1 MTIRFGEYKK
11 RDISFLLNFVAN
23 LFLYYTG
30 YRWWTVNANFFR
42 NKQHSFLKSRRFLWK
57 KRIVTW
63 LFEGKQDII
72 GNKSIHQVYAFI
84 KSKRKK
90 RKNRKK
96 KSEKKE
102 KQSECGGMT
111 GQKEKRGATMRIQ
124 EVIKKTGLSRRTVY
138 YYIDQKMISPV
149 VDEHNGYHDFSE
161 ADIQKLFII
170 RKLREAGLSLADI
183 RAILHKPRT
192 TPFYLHKQL
201 NALQSQMLTIQQTIS
216 EMDRL
221 SGQLPVCQ
229 SLDQLAGM
237 LADTDF
243 CPEDP
248 TRNQM
253 ESRDARLLAQYLWM
267 AYLDTP
273 VTEYQ
278 QFLWQKITQH
288 TIEHAG
294 TDLKMMSRYLQYI
307 SPEQID
313 ATNINQYLRNQKII
327 SLTEEDYP
335 GFVEELKVSLLAFAA
350 DPVQQ
355 EKWRLFYQPV
365 IHPTALFCVSVSGWM
380 REFHPAYRRYY
391 ENTHT
396 CCRQRRS
403 ENFWKKIQM
412 KNDLVLGFCFYHSK
426 RGCPGNKCHR
436 QYNFFRFRRR
446 VFQCGKENPAGFP
459 SDAFKVLMN
468 RGNFK
473 TSAETRVIKTTE
485 AEIFRNPKANGTA
498 GEKDEFGNL
507 VIFCE
512 KCSNSILPQDKE
524 LLLKRCDFC

>member
-1 MTIRFGEYKK
+1 
-11 RDISFLLNFVAN
+11 
-23 LFLYYTG
+23 
-30 YRWWTVNANFFR
+30 
-42 NKQHSFLKSRRFLWK
+42 
-57 KRIVTW
+57 
-63 LFEGKQDII
+63 
-72 GNKSIHQVYAFI
+72 
-84 KSKRKK
+84 
-90 RKNRKK
+90 
-96 KSEKKE
+96 
-102 KQSECGGMT
+102 
-111 GQKEKRGATMRIQ
+111 MRIQ

-229 SLDQLAGM
+229 SLEQLAGM

-327 SLTEEDYP
+327 SLTEGDYP

-350 DPVQQ
+350 DPVQ
-355 EKWRLFYQPV
+355 
-365 IHPTALFCVSVSGWM
+365 
-380 REFHPAYRRYY
+380 AYRRYY

-396 CCRQRRS
+396 CCRMLKDFMDSDEGAALNATLREAFQGNCDVRTGYYGELEVAATFHKSIYALLPPEKIRKFLE
-403 ENFWKKIQM
+403 EN
-412 KNDLVLGFCFYHSK
+412 
-426 RGCPGNKCHR
+426 
-436 QYNFFRFRRR
+436 
-446 VFQCGKENPAGFP
+446 
-459 SDAFKVLMN
+459 SD
-468 RGNFK
+468 
-473 TSAETRVIKTTE
+473 
-485 AEIFRNPKANGTA
+485 
-498 GEKDEFGNL
+498 EK
-507 VIFCE
+507 
-512 KCSNSILPQDKE
+512 
-524 LLLKRCDFC
+524 

>member
-1 MTIRFGEYKK
+1 
-11 RDISFLLNFVAN
+11 
-23 LFLYYTG
+23 
-30 YRWWTVNANFFR
+30 
-42 NKQHSFLKSRRFLWK
+42 
-57 KRIVTW
+57 
-63 LFEGKQDII
+63 
-72 GNKSIHQVYAFI
+72 
-84 KSKRKK
+84 
-90 RKNRKK
+90 
-96 KSEKKE
+96 
-102 KQSECGGMT
+102 
-111 GQKEKRGATMRIQ
+111 MRIQ

-183 RAILHKPRT
+183 
-192 TPFYLHKQL
+192 
-201 NALQSQMLTIQQTIS
+201 
-216 EMDRL
+216 MDRL

-229 SLDQLAGM
+229 SLEQLAGM

-335 GFVEELKVSLLAFAA
+335 GFMEELKVSLLAFAA

-355 EKWRLFYQPV
+355 EKWRLLYQPV

-396 CCRQRRS
+396 CCRMLKDFMDSDEGAALNATLREAFQGNCDVRTGYYGELEVAATFHKSIYALLPPEKIRKFLE
-403 ENFWKKIQM
+403 EN
-412 KNDLVLGFCFYHSK
+412 
-426 RGCPGNKCHR
+426 
-436 QYNFFRFRRR
+436 
-446 VFQCGKENPAGFP
+446 
-459 SDAFKVLMN
+459 SD
-468 RGNFK
+468 
-473 TSAETRVIKTTE
+473 
-485 AEIFRNPKANGTA
+485 
-498 GEKDEFGNL
+498 EK
-507 VIFCE
+507 
-512 KCSNSILPQDKE
+512 
-524 LLLKRCDFC
+524 